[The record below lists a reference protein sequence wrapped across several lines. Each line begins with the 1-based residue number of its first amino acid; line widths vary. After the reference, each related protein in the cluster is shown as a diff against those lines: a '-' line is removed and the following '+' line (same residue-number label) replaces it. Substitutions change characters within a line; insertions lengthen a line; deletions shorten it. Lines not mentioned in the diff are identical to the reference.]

1 MADIAKKKLQLN
13 GAVINPRVSLD
24 NIVPNSSDTVFNNSA
39 STILNGSGQISSAYI
54 ELADNVVVTTGGVI
68 DTSVLPS
75 TVVQTVDG
83 KIPKTVLPG
92 SVDDIIQL
100 IAFSANPPAS
110 GMVNGDQY
118 YNSSDKKIYT
128 YNGSWGV
135 AEDPVTTVI
144 YYVPSTKKTYRWST
158 GATAADN
165 DMVEIAAA
173 IAVTKQGSKSG
184 SQLVDSD
191 DFVPSDKAVAA
202 AIAAAI
208 QAAEDP
214 IADGSNPGLVYV
226 AGASSSA
233 NGVTLTLNT
242 STGALTVTGEKPVK
256 GYSSY
261 TPGVV
266 YIEGSTNATSTNIV
280 EQAADN
286 GVQLKLD
293 QSTGKLSANG
303 VLKTNGGLTVDGS
316 GALYVNTGTGIK
328 INTTSNTVE
337 LDTLTGDQVAA
348 GLTAGTGIASVTGG
362 TITLDTLTGEQ
373 VAAGLTA
380 GTGIESVTGGTITMA
395 TLTGE
400 QVAAGLTAGTGIA
413 SVSGG
418 TITASLVAVDL

>member
-24 NIVPNSSDTVFNNSA
+24 NIVPNSSDTVFNASS
-39 STILNGSGQISSAYI
+39 STILNGSGQISSQYI
-54 ELADNVVVTTGGVI
+54 ELADNVVVTSGGVI
-68 DTSVLPS
+68 STDVLPS

-100 IAFSANPPAS
+100 IAFSANAPAS

-118 YNSSDKKIYT
+118 YNSTDKKIYT
-128 YNGSWGV
+128 YNGSWGS

-173 IAVTKQGSKSG
+173 IAVTKQGSESG
-184 SQLVDSD
+184 SQLTDSD
-191 DFVPSDKAVAA
+191 DFVPSDKAVKTAIDA
-202 AIAAAI
+202 AIT
-208 QAAEDP
+208 AAEP
-214 IADGSNPGLVYV
+214 AIADGSNPGLVYV
-226 AGASSSA
+226 SGGSSTA

-256 GYSSY
+256 GASSY

-266 YIEGSTNATSTNIV
+266 YIAGSTNATSNSII
-280 EQAADN
+280 EQAVNN

-293 QSTGKLSANG
+293 QSTGELSANG
-303 VLKTNGGLTVDGS
+303 VLKANGGLVADVGT
-316 GALYVNTGTGIK
+316 GALYVNVGTGIT

-337 LDTLTGDQVAA
+337 LDTLTGEQVAA

-362 TITLDTLTGEQ
+362 TITMD
-373 VAAGLTA
+373 
-380 GTGIESVTGGTITMA
+380 